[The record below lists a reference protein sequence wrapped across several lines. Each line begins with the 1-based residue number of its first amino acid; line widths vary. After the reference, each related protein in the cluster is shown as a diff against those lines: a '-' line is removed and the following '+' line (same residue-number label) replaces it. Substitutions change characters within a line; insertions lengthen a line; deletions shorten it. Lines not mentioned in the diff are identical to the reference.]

1 MVSRK
6 QRGGVS
12 APLRWMLLLALL
24 LLLFVSSPANLVRA
38 EEEDAVDF
46 DESAEDVQAEVVDE
60 EPVPEPEPEPEPELE
75 PEPVQEKEAEPVV
88 QEAASVPVPDEPKKG
103 DSAPSLVSKAKGTVG
118 PLVDKL
124 VSQGRTAIDRIK
136 GMSKS
141 DAKKVAAAALGIWGV
156 SVGVGWL
163 AQTANKN

>member
-6 QRGGVS
+6 QRGVS
-12 APLRWMLLLALL
+12 TPLRWMLLLALL
-24 LLLFVSSPANLVRA
+24 LLLFASMPSNLVRA
-38 EEEDAVDF
+38 EEDEDAVDF
-46 DESAEDVQAEVVDE
+46 DEDAEDLKAEAVDE
-60 EPVPEPEPEPEPELE
+60 EPVPEPEPEPEP
-75 PEPVQEKEAEPVV
+75 VQEKEAEPVA
-88 QEAASVPVPDEPKKG
+88 QEAASVPVPDEPKKKG
-103 DSAPSLVSKAKGTVG
+103 DSAPSLVSKAKGAVG
-118 PLVDKL
+118 PIVDKL
-124 VSQGRTAIDRIK
+124 VSKGTSAIDRIK